1 MRRLLPFFLS
11 LAAVPAMAAAPVG
24 EAHRVTHESAAA
36 LRDAGHRNALR
47 ITIWYPAVQGSVE
60 QPIVIGP
67 ETHPIFTIGRAAMEA
82 TPAHDSSGARRP
94 VILLSHGYGGTA
106 RMMGWFGIAMA
117 RHGYIVVAVD
127 HPGNNGL
134 DPMTVPGA
142 LLSWQRA
149 LDLRAALDAVRA
161 DPAFGP
167 RIDPLR
173 IGVAGFSAGG
183 FTALL
188 AAGARADPARFRR
201 FCARYPQD
209 GVCAPQKE
217 YPIDAAQRDALFAD
231 PAFAEPIRRAGD
243 DLSIP
248 HIRAVFAMAPAIVQG
263 LDPSS
268 LKRLS
273 VPVGIILGDA
283 DTVVPPPLNGET
295 AARLIPRARLTV
307 LPGATHYDFLADCD
321 PAAGI
326 GLCAEARHQ
335 REAHERAIALAA
347 QLFDRA
353 FGQAIK
359 PAASPRSDP
368 RRIRRRP

>member
-1 MRRLLPFFLS
+1 MMRRLIPLLLS
-11 LAAVPAMAAAPVG
+11 LAAAPAVSEVPVG
-24 EAHRVTHESAAA
+24 ETHRVAHETAAA
-36 LRDAGHRNALR
+36 VRDAGHRDSLR
-47 ITIWYPAVQGSVE
+47 ITIWYPAAPGSVE

-67 ETHPIFTIGRAAMEA
+67 DTHPIFTIGRAAMDA
-82 TPAHDSSGARRP
+82 PPAPDSSGPRRP
-94 VILLSHGYGGTA
+94 LILLSHGYGGTA

-117 RHGYIVVAVD
+117 RRGYVVVAVD

-134 DPMTVPGA
+134 DPMTLPGA

-149 LDLRAALDAVRA
+149 IDLRAALDAVRA
-161 DPAFGP
+161 DPLFGP

-188 AAGARADPARFRR
+188 AAGARADPARFLR
-201 FCARYPQD
+201 FCARHPED

-217 YPIDAAQRDALFAD
+217 FPIGAAQRDALFAD
-231 PAFAEPIRRAGD
+231 AAYAEPIRHAGD

-248 HIRAVFAMAPAIVQG
+248 HVRAVFTIAPAIVQS

-268 LKRLS
+268 LKRLAM
-273 VPVGIILGDA
+273 PVGIILGDG
-283 DTVVPPPLNGET
+283 DSVVPPAFNGEA
-295 AARLIPRARLTV
+295 AARLIPHAQLTI

-326 GLCAEARHQ
+326 GLCAQARHQ
-335 REAHERAIALAA
+335 QEAHETAIALAGR
-347 QLFDRA
+347 LFDRA
-353 FGQAIK
+353 FGQAPSAK
-359 PAASPRSDP
+359 PAVSPR
-368 RRIRRRP
+368 